1 MLSVRLLVN
10 SRLLVQAFEGLKVT
24 EFSTVW
30 GLVSLT
36 PTLCKGQMYFLSFL
50 PTLLPLFL
58 SLTPYPLPQPP
69 REIKEPTNR

>member
-10 SRLLVQAFEGLKVT
+10 SRLLVQVFEGLKVT

-36 PTLCKGQMYFLSFL
+36 PTLCKGQMYFLSSL
-50 PTLLPLFL
+50 PTLLLFL
-58 SLTPYPLPQPP
+58 SLTPYPRPQPP